1 VRAPCPQEK
10 NNSPTVEH
18 GTARER
24 TEGSVITLRTL
35 QNALRSFCEE
45 LSADIKTQIGTLHGE
60 LQDINNLRG
69 ELSSQM
75 KTLTDNQSESINKQR
90 EMEKSL
96 TDVGDRVVALE
107 KANERLSNDY
117 KKALEKCMDLEN
129 RSRRQNIRIVG
140 VDEDS
145 EKSNPTRFVV
155 DLVMQILG
163 RENFRSPLI
172 IDRAH
177 RTLGPKPGPGERPRA
192 LLVRLHYYTGKEK
205 ILQLSREKGQLLYN
219 GSPVHI
225 FPDTSPEVTRLR
237 ASFKHVKAKLRTSDV
252 PYSLF
257 YPAKLLITAKG
268 SRYVFTDPQ
277 EAEKFVAE
285 ITTA

>member
-1 VRAPCPQEK
+1 KKIRPMADGEKCP
-10 NNSPTVEH
+10 NIGLVYWP
-18 GTARER
+18 
-24 TEGSVITLRTL
+24 
-35 QNALRSFCEE
+35 E

-60 LQDINNLRG
+60 LH
-69 ELSSQM
+69 
-75 KTLTDNQSESINKQR
+75 NQSE
-90 EMEKSL
+90 
-96 TDVGDRVVALE
+96 
-107 KANERLSNDY
+107 LSNDY
-117 KKALEKCMDLEN
+117 KKA
-129 RSRRQNIRIVG
+129 SRRQNIRIVG